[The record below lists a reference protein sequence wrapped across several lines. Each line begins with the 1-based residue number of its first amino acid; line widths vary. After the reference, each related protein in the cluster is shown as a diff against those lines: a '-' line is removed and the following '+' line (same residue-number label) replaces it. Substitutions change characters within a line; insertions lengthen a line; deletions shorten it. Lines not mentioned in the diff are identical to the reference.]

1 MSYPAASCEQL
12 SEDGQSHQM
21 TGDSLDG
28 RVKTGC
34 LEGKEPVGSEFS
46 GEVVRGLAS
55 TPVVFNY
62 GSAGCLTHPSSLAL
76 VGKPAH
82 LLSHEDTL
90 L

>member
-1 MSYPAASCEQL
+1 
-12 SEDGQSHQM
+12 M

-62 GSAGCLTHPSSLAL
+62 MWISWLPYPS
-76 VGKPAH
+76 
-82 LLSHEDTL
+82 LLSGTCGKTCPSTVP
-90 L
+90 